1 MPNQIKYIKHEEDSI
16 CNLINSLKRLNLI
29 PKSGNGRVEIVFQ
42 NGILLDTVLSNR
54 VRINERITDRD
65 GG

>member
-29 PKSGNGRVEIVFQ
+29 PKSRNGRVEIVFQ
-42 NGILLDTVLSNR
+42 ISGLTFFMGFNLTAFGISAG
-54 VRINERITDRD
+54 IK
-65 GG
+65 